1 MASPSRLRPV
11 TIKRTLSYLK
21 VVLERVR
28 KSSEMNT
35 KTRNH
40 HNQSRAIEIWLLWIV
55 DGSRT

>member
-1 MASPSRLRPV
+1 
-11 TIKRTLSYLK
+11 LK